1 MLVQIGRMAVAACQ
15 AGSEISPF
23 KVIGIIPNGAKSKAL
38 DMSTDM
44 LYYAPW
50 FLYYFSCIIFTD
62 ILLVSSNT
70 MKPAVTGKKSIF

>member
-1 MLVQIGRMAVAACQ
+1 MAVAACQ

-44 LYYAPW
+44 LYYAPL
-50 FLYYFSCIIFTD
+50 FFCIISVVLF
-62 ILLVSSNT
+62 LL
-70 MKPAVTGKKSIF
+70 IYC